1 MEFIELFSNLFLDAS
16 STLTVSTS
24 IINNLLL
31 LSAVIG
37 LGALGGYFCERAGI
51 INIAIDGQMIF
62 GAMWF
67 SIFGLLF
74 NQWFPNTGGML
85 FLVPLLL
92 TVLVSPLLSLV
103 FGWLTIKLKVNHI
116 IAGTAVNLVVAG
128 LATFLTKPLGSAISN
143 GKYPKLFT
151 DFIPQMKIGDSSLF
165 GETIIIFVLALIAI
179 VIFAL
184 IMKKTKFGLRFKAVG
199 DNPNAVDAQGLNVIK
214 LQWTGMFVS
223 GAISSLAGALFIYG
237 GITIGAPSQ
246 YFEGNVLGM
255 GFLSVAIVV
264 SGGWRIPWMSL
275 ASLVFA
281 TLICVFQST
290 AVLHAMDIKSQY
302 AVYIGKS
309 IPFIFSLVALAI
321 FSRKNTAPLFLGKN
335 FDKEL
340 R

>member
-1 MEFIELFSNLFLDAS
+1 MNILEITTTLLNDATNS
-16 STLTVSTS
+16 LSLSTS

-51 INIAIDGQMIF
+51 VNIAIDGQMIF

-85 FLVPLLL
+85 FLAPLLL
-92 TVLVSPLLSLV
+92 SMIVSPLLSLV
-103 FGWLTIKLKVNHI
+103 FGLLTIKLKVNHI
-116 IAGTAVNLVVAG
+116 IAGTSINLVVAG

-151 DFIPQMKIGDSSLF
+151 EFIPTMKIGESSLF
-165 GETIIIFVLALIAI
+165 GESIIIFIIAVLIIAA
-179 VIFAL
+179 FAL

-199 DNPNAVDAQGLNVIK
+199 DNPNAVDAQGLNVTK
-214 LQWTGMFVS
+214 LQWTGMMIS
-223 GAISSLAGALFIYG
+223 GAISALAGALFIYG
-237 GITIGAPSQ
+237 GTTIGASSQ

-264 SGGWRIPWMSL
+264 SGGWKIPFMSI
-275 ASLVFA
+275 ASLIFA
-281 TLICVFQST
+281 SLICIFQSKT
-290 AVLHAMDIKSQY
+290 ILSEMGINNDY

-309 IPFIFSLVALAI
+309 IPFIFSLITLAI
-321 FSRKNTAPLFLGKN
+321 FSRKNTMPLFLGKN
-335 FDKEL
+335 FDKEM

>member
-1 MEFIELFSNLFLDAS
+1 MNFLELTTSLLNDANS
-16 STLTVSTS
+16 LSLSTS

-37 LGALGGYFCERAGI
+37 LGALGGYFCERVGI

-74 NQWFPNTGGML
+74 NKWFPNTGGML
-85 FLVPLLL
+85 FIVPLLL
-92 TVLVSPLLSLV
+92 SVIVSPLLSLI
-103 FGWLTIKLKVNHI
+103 FGLLTIKLKVNHI
-116 IAGTAVNLVVAG
+116 IAGTSINLVVAG

-151 DFIPQMKIGDSSLF
+151 EFIPTMKIENSSLC
-165 GETIIIFVLALIAI
+165 GETIIIFILALLLII
-179 VIFAL
+179 ILAL

-214 LQWTGMFVS
+214 LQWIGMMIS
-223 GAISSLAGALFIYG
+223 GAISAIAGSLFIYG
-237 GITIGAPSQ
+237 GITIGASSQ

-264 SGGWRIPWMSL
+264 SGGWKIPFMAI
-275 ASLVFA
+275 ASLIFA

-290 AVLHAMDIKSQY
+290 TILNDMGIVNQY

-309 IPFIFSLVALAI
+309 IPFIFSLITLAI
-321 FSRKNTAPLFLGKN
+321 FSRKNTMPLFLGKN
-335 FDKEL
+335 FDKEM